1 MTTDLVPLAP
11 SKATALLSS
20 LAPLLPHFT
29 ADQLATFSENLE
41 LAMDGG
47 LAPATIRAL
56 REDGSRFITW
66 CQANG
71 HQWMPA
77 SVTALAA
84 YIREMGERGKRLP
97 DGSWGPFKPATLDRL
112 VFSVRK
118 LHNLAEVPEPSLE
131 SPKVKLTRK
140 RHARIEGRAQKQ
152 APGLTKDKLDLITAE
167 LDRLIADR
175 NYALE
180 EERSG
185 LVSGKIL
192 TSDELDEIER
202 YRTAGL
208 QALRDRAMLW
218 TGYHGLTRGEELL
231 ALRWDD
237 LSEDG
242 IGGHTLT
249 IRRSKTDQEGVG
261 SDFHIW
267 PKTLVY
273 LREWREAHD
282 AELERNRAAE
292 DHRYALLVESRN
304 RQSSDS
310 RGRKR
315 VNPIRQPV
323 RLEWL
328 DTPFLWRGL
337 TSCAYW
343 RRDPVTGIIM
353 TDGRGKRI
361 AERWLGWSSDMSL
374 VALSQMIKDRAESA
388 GVAKGASY
396 SSHSLRIGAAQDIL
410 AGGADLAAAMQA
422 GRWKS
427 TDMLMRYCRKLLAAR
442 GAMAEMGRRY
452 AEEAEDES

>member
-1 MTTDLVPLAP
+1 MITTLPS
-11 SKATALLSS
+11 SKAAALLSS

-47 LAPATIRAL
+47 LAASTIRAIK
-56 REDGSRFITW
+56 EDGSTFIRW
-66 CQANG
+66 CQTNG

-77 SVTALAA
+77 SVITLAA
-84 YIREMGERGKRLP
+84 FIREMGERGKRLP
-97 DGSWGPFKPATLDRL
+97 DGTYGPLKPATLDRL

-118 LHNLAEVPEPSLE
+118 LHNLAEQPEPSLE
-131 SPKVKLTRK
+131 NPKVKLTRK
-140 RHARIEGRAQKQ
+140 RHARIAGRAQKQ
-152 APGLTKDKLDLITAE
+152 APGLTKDKLDIITVE
-167 LDRLIADR
+167 LDRLIAER
-175 NYALE
+175 SYALE
-180 EERSG
+180 AERSAWA
-185 LVSGKIL
+185 SEKIL
-192 TSDELDEIER
+192 SADELDEIER
-202 YRTAGL
+202 HRTSGL

-237 LSEDG
+237 LAEDG

-267 PKTLVY
+267 PKTRVY

-282 AELERNRAAE
+282 AELERNRAVE
-292 DHRYALLVESRN
+292 DHRYACLVEIRN
-304 RQSSDS
+304 RQSTDL

-315 VNPIRQPV
+315 VNPIKQPV

-328 DTPFLWRGL
+328 ETPFIWRGL
-337 TSCAYW
+337 TSCAEW
-343 RRDPVTGIIM
+343 RRDPVSGTIM

-361 AERWLGWSSDMSL
+361 AERWLGWSTNMSL
-374 VALSQMIKDRAESA
+374 VGLSQMIKERAESA
-388 GVAKGASY
+388 GIAKGSSH

-442 GAMAEMGRRY
+442 GAMAEMGRQY
-452 AEEAEDES
+452 AEEAEDE